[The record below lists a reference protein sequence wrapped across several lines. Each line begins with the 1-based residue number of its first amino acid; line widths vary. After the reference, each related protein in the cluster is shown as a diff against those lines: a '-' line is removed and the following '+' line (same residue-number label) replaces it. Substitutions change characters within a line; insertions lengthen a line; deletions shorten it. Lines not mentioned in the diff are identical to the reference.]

1 MTAIASYIF
10 APFSDD
16 DLAALE
22 RYQDPTVNVPWRD
35 RPYTCE
41 NPDRHDGQSFIE
53 RPVLVVTRYGLV
65 CPEFDCQHKVT
76 AIVESAI
83 TGSRIPR
90 RKR

>member
-1 MTAIASYIF
+1 MTAIASYVN

-22 RYQDPTVNVPWRD
+22 QYQNPKADVPWRE

-41 NPDRHDGQSFIE
+41 NPDKHVGQSFLQ
-53 RPVLVVTRYGLV
+53 RPVLLVTRYGLV
-65 CPEFDCQHKVT
+65 CPDFDCGHRVT
-76 AIVESAI
+76 SVAESAI

-90 RKR
+90 RK